1 MALTDREE
9 LELRVKALTEA
20 LEKTREEAAARTA
33 RRIEALEQLLKEK
46 VELTEK
52 AASLEAKLHEVEG
65 ELALAEHDQEQ
76 ALEELDRVRKHAHS
90 V

>member
-1 MALTDREE
+1 MALTDKEE

-20 LEKTREEAAARTA
+20 LEKTKEELAARSE
-33 RRIEALEQLLKEK
+33 RRVKALEALYEEK

-52 AASLEAKLHEVEG
+52 ATRLEAKLHEVET
-65 ELALAEHDQEQ
+65 ELGLAEHDEQ
-76 ALEELDRVRKHAHS
+76 QAIEELDRVRKHARS